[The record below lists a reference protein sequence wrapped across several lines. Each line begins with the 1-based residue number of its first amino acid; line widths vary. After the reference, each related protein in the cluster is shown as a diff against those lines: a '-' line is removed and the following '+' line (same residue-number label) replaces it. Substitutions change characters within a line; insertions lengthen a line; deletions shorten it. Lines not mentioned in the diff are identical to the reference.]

1 MLRNVLGAVLA
12 VVGAAIAIISPFRDW
27 YDGRAGRDFRLQELF
42 TSGGITDTRADLFA
56 GIFLVMLA
64 VAVLTVLGVV
74 LRSRLLVA
82 LAGVVALGIT
92 VLWMVRQYQ
101 LADALVVGGNGMQW
115 GAVGALVGGALLLVG
130 SALMAGRHPAAV
142 HGRHRHDVR
151 GRGDRPVPVDD
162 GDRHDDE
169 RYDER
174 YDDDRVGDRDRAA
187 EQRYDHYP
195 RASHDPYAP
204 GRTVDPYDP
213 RHDPQHN
220 RPPDPGPPAAPPP
233 DRGTGGGDRT
243 AADEETVVDGPWH
256 TGRGG
261 SWGDARRR
269 DDEERRHGGRDAA

>member
-12 VVGAAIAIISPFRDW
+12 VLGAAIALVSPFRDW
-27 YDGRAGRDFRLQELF
+27 YAGRAGRDFRLQELF
-42 TSGGITDTRADLFA
+42 SSGGITDTRADLFA

-101 LADALVVGGNGMQW
+101 VADTLVVGGDGMQW
-115 GAVGALVGGALLLVG
+115 GAVGALVGGALLLIG
-130 SALMAGRHPAAV
+130 SALMAGRHPAVA
-142 HGRHRHDVR
+142 HGRHRHDGR
-151 GRGDRPVPVDD
+151 GRGHRPVAGGEDDRYEDRYDDRYADEPDRPVDPS
-162 GDRHDDE
+162 
-169 RYDER
+169 
-174 YDDDRVGDRDRAA
+174 
-187 EQRYDHYP
+187 YDHYP

-204 GRTVDPYDP
+204 GRPVDPADPRYDP
-213 RHDPQHN
+213 HHN

-233 DRGTGGGDRT
+233 GRGQAG
-243 AADEETVVDGPWH
+243 ADDETVVDGPWH
-256 TGRGG
+256 TGRRG

-269 DDEERRHGGRDAA
+269 EDDEGHHGGRDAA